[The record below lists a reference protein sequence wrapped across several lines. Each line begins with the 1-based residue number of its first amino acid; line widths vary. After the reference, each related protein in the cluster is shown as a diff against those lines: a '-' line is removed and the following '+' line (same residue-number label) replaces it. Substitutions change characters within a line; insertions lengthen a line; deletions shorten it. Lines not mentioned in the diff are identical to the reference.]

1 MPKKPSGNLSN
12 QGLNESL
19 IERLENAFNQ
29 IDSKKNGK
37 IPVTQLLKL
46 LAIAKEEEYDQ
57 DDINEVLDKMEK
69 ANDDTITFDELI
81 DFYKELN
88 NPDSIIEAF
97 NLFDANN
104 NGYISTDE
112 FRYILKSVDSHLS
125 EKDIQDIFNFAD
137 VSKDGRIDYK
147 EFVSYWNTQ

>member
-1 MPKKPSGNLSN
+1 MPKKQSGTI
-12 QGLNESL
+12 LNKGISEVI

-29 IDSKKNGK
+29 IDFKKNGE
-37 IPVTQLLKL
+37 IPVTEILKL
-46 LAIAKEEEYDQ
+46 FTIAKEDEYDQ

-69 ANDDTITFDELI
+69 RNDDTITFDELI
-81 DFYKELN
+81 ELYKELN

-97 NLFDANN
+97 NLFDGNN

-112 FRYILKSVDSHLS
+112 FKYILKLVDSNLS
-125 EKDIQDIFNFAD
+125 EKDIQDIFNFANI
-137 VSKDGRIDYK
+137 SKDGRIDYK